1 MPCFISEYA
10 VLMEIKYTIQKFG
23 VVRIKKIDHGY
34 FCSARTH
41 SIDQEIH
48 NKDNHNITKD
58 FVSNKCFS
66 NELSINQRI
75 FGKSIILLFKTM
87 QK

>member
-1 MPCFISEYA
+1 MPCCTGEYA

-23 VVRIKKIDHGY
+23 FLRIKKKDHGY

-58 FVSNKCFS
+58 FFSNKKFFQ
-66 NELSINQRI
+66 IRI
-75 FGKSIILLFKTM
+75 SFYKSAGKGTWFIK
-87 QK
+87 